1 MKTALLAIVLLSGC
15 ASIPGLEMTDAER
28 VACEQH
34 GCTVWTRAE
43 LEQLVR
49 VAMQRGYLAGR
60 KSL

>member
-1 MKTALLAIVLLSGC
+1 MKYALIALLLTGC

-43 LEQLVR
+43 LEQLIR
-49 VAMQRGYLAGR
+49 LAMQRGYVAGR
-60 KSL
+60 QSL